1 MPHIF
6 VKNVGPIAEAKV
18 EFRKCTIFVGE
29 QGAGKS
35 TIAKLC
41 SLFTWLEKGLLRHM
55 LSLDAIT
62 KNNRFKNKYAA
73 YHNLDSYM
81 SASSYIM
88 YDGDFFVFTYENEH
102 LFIEKKQAKQ
112 EEYVAKV
119 MYVPAERN
127 LLSVIE
133 SSKLQSG
140 LSAAMQT
147 LMEEFNNAKISF
159 AKGLDLP
166 IDNLTFSYDRLNKV
180 SWINGVANDG
190 APYKV
195 MLKEAASGFQSLLP
209 LIIVSHYLSDLVI
222 KRELGAVDYN
232 EQKFLQQ
239 EVDKIM
245 ANGSLSESVKNAVL
259 RNLSSRFKYSSFV
272 NIVEELEQ
280 NLYPQSQKKV
290 LLDLLQI
297 NAAINANRLV
307 LTTHSPYLINY
318 MTLIVKASMLNDKIT
333 DKALQKSLYSI
344 VPACSM
350 LKSEDLAIYELKGGK
365 ACLLDNYD
373 GLPSDAN
380 FLNQQMIETNE
391 LFDELLD
398 IEEQIK

>member
-1 MPHIF
+1 MPHISI
-6 VKNVGPIAEAKV
+6 KNIGPITDAKV
-18 EFRKCTIFVGE
+18 EFKKCTVFIGE

-41 SLFTWLEKGLLRHM
+41 SLFIWLEKGLLRHM
-55 LSLDAIT
+55 LSLDTIT
-62 KNNRFKNKYAA
+62 KYNRFKNRYAA

-81 SASSYIM
+81 STSSYIM

-102 LFIEKKQAKQ
+102 LSIEEKHTNQ
-112 EEYVAKV
+112 EESVAKV

-147 LMEEFNNAKISF
+147 MMEEFNNAKVSF
-159 AKGLDLP
+159 AKGFNLP
-166 IDNLTFSYDRLNKV
+166 IGNLNFSYDRLNKV
-180 SWINGVANDG
+180 SWINGVADDG
-190 APYKV
+190 VPYKV

-209 LIIVSHYLSDLVI
+209 LTIVSHYLSDLVV
-222 KRELGAVDYN
+222 KRELGAIDYN
-232 EQKFLQQ
+232 EQKLLQQ

-245 ANGSLSESVKNAVL
+245 ADDSLSETVKNAVL
-259 RNLSSRFKYSSFV
+259 RNLSSRFKYSAFV

-280 NLYPQSQKKV
+280 NLYPQSQKNV
-290 LLDLLQI
+290 LFDLLQI
-297 NAAINANRLV
+297 NATIKANRLV

-318 MTLIVKASMLNDKIT
+318 LILIVKASMLDAKIT
-333 DKALQKSLYSI
+333 DKTLQTKLHSI
-344 VPACSM
+344 VPASSM
-350 LKSEDLAIYELKGGK
+350 LKSEDLAIYELTGGK
-365 ACLLDNYD
+365 ASLLADYD

-380 FLNQQMIETNE
+380 FLNQQMLETNE
-391 LFDELLD
+391 MFDELLD